1 MRRALPLLLLAL
13 IACDDAKKRTIDP
26 DAITETG
33 FLQFCAADAECGDAL
48 SCVCGVCT
56 RTCDDDA
63 NCGDG
68 ACVPADDALSCA
80 PAPFCAAACADDA
93 ECGDARLACVQGAC
107 VAGPAPDG
115 GPPRPDAG
123 PPPLDASPDAATD
136 ATPDADVPDATPD
149 ADVPDADVPDVAP
162 GDAAADAAP
171 PIGCDDPAQRRFAD
185 LADAVAATYRA
196 VIGNAFLVAPD
207 AALEI
212 ADLADRLAAEARADC
227 RAIDIVAVG
236 LDQLVAAQRRLAD
249 LQQVNGRTGFPCE
262 MDTAVARIE
271 QAPTQ
276 AAALEAQWA
285 MLADLA
291 ANFDALPEGNVAVA
305 FAAGDAAPLAPGE
318 DAEINATLGLFVS
331 SDEDEPFEVVLTLG
345 CPDWIV
351 LEGAAEVA
359 GRINTEASVA
369 LRVRPGDSP
378 TCEATLTAHAR
389 RNRTIRGLAR
399 WTLRL
404 GEGLDAPP
412 RLQSAIWGTPGIQRV
427 ALDSGLVGVSAYLR
441 NDDDMVHDYTVT
453 GEVLPDAVDA
463 TGWAPPAGTPQSR
476 TFQAAPNAFAP
487 HQVTFRGPN
496 RAGDGRVR
504 ITLTAIDGE
513 PLARP
518 EVVHV
523 PFRVVSGQ
531 PRCGLCEP
539 AACNDVNPCTDDA
552 CDAFGDCVNHHQRT
566 VCGADVVTCEDR
578 DSLRL
583 AELMEAAQRTWRLRL
598 DDDTVFAEP
607 PPDAVAAAVD
617 AALRHA
623 ALVAS
628 DAARHARGPCVD
640 ADDTRAHLA
649 RLLDAVRAL
658 MQAADAGDGALWAPA
673 SCDTATALA
682 PLAAALEAD
691 DTEAAFRAAWRLVAR
706 TSLPIDAVPEGSVWV
721 RFEGL
726 TAHGALAPGA
736 PVDIEFT
743 VHNKFSTTR
752 DPINT
757 NTFDVETR
765 LDCPSWNLDA
775 ATRAVTIDG
784 DDAGAVTVRVTPAV
798 QDRLCTLEV
807 LTTNRSNV
815 GAGADRHTLPLA
827 LGRRPDA
834 VAVTGVR
841 APALRRPPYVV
852 VPSAD
857 PTAFVPTVLLNNYT
871 DQPRTYRFE
880 PSVLQDPEAAFFFQ
894 ADPVY
899 EVPPFADYAERS
911 PEGWPVDLPIGYS
924 GAVLRPGDQP
934 ILRLELN
941 GIDDVDLFG
950 DDVQVFDIPLIVE
963 NSPEPPACAE

>member
-48 SCVCGVCT
+48 SCICGVCT
-56 RTCDDDA
+56 RACDDGA
-63 NCGDG
+63 TCGDG
-68 ACVPADDALSCA
+68 ACVPAADALSCA
-80 PAPFCAAACADDA
+80 PAPFCAATCGDDA

-107 VAGPAPDG
+107 VAAPAPDG
-115 GPPRPDAG
+115 GPPDPDAG
-123 PPPLDASPDAATD
+123 PSPRDAGPDAAPRD
-136 ATPDADVPDATPD
+136 AAAPDADVPDAAPD
-149 ADVPDADVPDVAP
+149 AGAPDAAPDAEAP
-162 GDAAADAAP
+162 DAAP

-196 VIGNAFLVAPD
+196 VIGNAFLVGPD
-207 AALEI
+207 TALEI
-212 ADLADRLAAEARADC
+212 ADLADRLAADARGDC
-227 RAIDIVAVG
+227 RAVDIVAAG

-249 LQQVNGRTGFPCE
+249 LQLVNGRTGFPCE

-276 AAALEAQWA
+276 AAAIEAQWA

-291 ANFDALPEGNVAVA
+291 ANFDALPEGDVAIA
-305 FAAGDAAPLAPGE
+305 FAAGDAGPLAPGE
-318 DAEINATLGLFVS
+318 DADLNATLGLFIS
-331 SDEDEPFEVVLTLG
+331 SDEDEPVEVELTLG

-351 LEGAAEVA
+351 LDGAAEVA
-359 GRINTEASVA
+359 GRVNDEAPVTIR
-369 LRVRPGDSP
+369 LRPGDSP

-389 RNRTIRGLAR
+389 RNRTIRARAR

-412 RLQSAIWGTPGIQRV
+412 RLQSAVWGTPDIQRV
-427 ALDSGLVGVSAYLR
+427 ALDSGLVGVPTYLR
-441 NDDDMVHDYTVT
+441 NDDAVVHDYTVT

-476 TFQAAPNAFAP
+476 TFQTSPRSFAP
-487 HQVTFRGPN
+487 HTVTFRGPD

-504 ITLTAIDGE
+504 VTLTAIDGE
-513 PLARP
+513 PLASP
-518 EVVHV
+518 EVVEI

-539 AACNDVNPCTDDA
+539 AACDDQNPCTDDA
-552 CDAFGDCVNHHQRT
+552 CDPFGACVNPHERT
-566 VCGADVVTCEDR
+566 VCGAEAVTCEDR

-583 AELMEAAQRTWRLRL
+583 AELMEAAQRTWRLRF

-607 PPDAVAAAVD
+607 PPDAVAQAVD

-623 ALVAS
+623 ARVAS

-640 ADDTRAHLA
+640 AADTRAHLA

-658 MQAADAGDGALWAPA
+658 MLAADAGDGALWAPA
-673 SCDTATALA
+673 SCDAATALA
-682 PLAAALEAD
+682 PLAAALDAD
-691 DTEAAFRAAWRLVAR
+691 DTEAALRAAWRLVAR
-706 TSLPIDAVPEGSVWV
+706 TSLPVDAVPEGSAWV

-726 TAHGALAPGA
+726 TAHDALAPGA

-743 VHNKFSTTR
+743 VYNKYFAAA
-752 DPINT
+752 DGVDAD
-757 NTFDVETR
+757 TFDVETR
-765 LDCPSWNLDA
+765 LDCPSWNLGA
-775 ATRAVTIDG
+775 ATRAFTIDRDG
-784 DDAGAVTVRVTPAV
+784 VGAATVRVTPAV

-815 GAGADRHTLPLA
+815 GSGADRHTLPLA

-834 VAVTGVR
+834 VAVTGVQV
-841 APALRRPPYVV
+841 PALRRPPYIV

-894 ADPVY
+894 AATVY
-899 EVPPFADYAERS
+899 EVPPFAEYADQS
-911 PEGWPVDLPIGYS
+911 PRGWPVDLPLGYS
-924 GAVLRPGDQP
+924 GAVLDPGDQP

-941 GIDDVDLFG
+941 GIDDVDLVG
-950 DDVQVFDIPLIVE
+950 DDVQVFDIPLIIE
-963 NSPEPPACAE
+963 NAPEPPACAE